1 MAAYTETVKPTSKG
15 VNNTAPF
22 VIEAVLSQALAN
34 TDTLSLTLPAGY
46 ESWVP
51 VAWSIMSAA
60 APRVL
65 QTNYGLTSHNKT
77 TGVTIFTATG
87 AVANGSSV
95 QVLYVPSS
103 L

>member
-15 VNNTAPF
+15 VNDTAPLI
-22 VIEAVLSQALAN
+22 IEAVLSQALAN
-34 TDTLSLTLPAGY
+34 LDTLALTLPSGY

-51 VAWSIMSAA
+51 VAWSIFSAA

-65 QTNYGLTSHNKT
+65 QTNYALTNHNKT
-77 TGVTIFTATG
+77 TGVTTFTASG
-87 AVANGSSV
+87 AVASGSSV